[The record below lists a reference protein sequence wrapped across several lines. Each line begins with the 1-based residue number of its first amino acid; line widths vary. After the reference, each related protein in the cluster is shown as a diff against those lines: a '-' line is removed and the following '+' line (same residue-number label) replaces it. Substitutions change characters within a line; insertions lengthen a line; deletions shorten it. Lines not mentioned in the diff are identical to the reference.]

1 MRLDELFII
10 KNGISSTGLSIEK
23 DKQPHHLPYIRPAS
37 TQQRTIAG
45 WVWLRDIDQ
54 KDIYPAETLFVST
67 NGEGSH
73 SYSYVSSFEFVAN
86 SDISILIPKR
96 YMSLTEKL
104 FYSYCITQNRY
115 KFSYGRKPKGKRLAS
130 IILPDCIPDE
140 LNKKLT
146 DSLVKSHNKVN
157 QLNTLFDIP
166 NKKEI
171 SIISKN
177 AILVPLNEIFTITY
191 GVNMELYKFDE
202 CKHTHHNAIPFV
214 SRTEKNN
221 GVSAFVEK
229 RIGYE
234 PNPAHTLSVATGGTV
249 LATFYQP
256 KPYYSGRDLYYL
268 TPRKEMIIGEM
279 LYYAMII
286 RANAYRYSYGRQ
298 ANKTLKDIL
307 VPDRMPENLKTIYK
321 SDFWIKTSLLKVF

>member
-10 KNGISSTGLSIEK
+10 KNGVSSTGLSIEK
-23 DKQPHHLPYIRPAS
+23 NKQPHHLPYIRPAS
-37 TQQRTIAG
+37 TQERTIAG
-45 WVWLRDIDQ
+45 WVWLRDIDE
-54 KDIYPAETLFVST
+54 KDIYPSGTLFVST
-67 NGEGSH
+67 DGEGSH
-73 SYSYVSSFEFVAN
+73 TYGYVSSFEFVPN
-86 SDISILIPKR
+86 SNISVLIPKQE
-96 YMSLTEKL
+96 MSLIEKL
-104 FYSYCITQNRY
+104 YYSYCISKNRY

-130 IILPDCIPDE
+130 IILPDCIPEE
-140 LNKKLT
+140 LNRKLT
-146 DSLVKSHNKVN
+146 NSLIESRNRAN
-157 QLNTLFDIP
+157 QLNAIFDIP

-171 SIISKN
+171 SIISKS
-177 AILVPLNEIFTITY
+177 ARLVSLNEIFTITY

-202 CKHTHHNAIPFV
+202 CKHTYHNAIPFV

-234 PNPAHTLSVATGGTV
+234 PNPAHTLSVAVGGTV
-249 LATFYQP
+249 LATFYQA

-268 TPRKEMIIGEM
+268 TPKKEMSIGEM
-279 LYYAMII
+279 LYYSMMI

-307 VPDRMPENLKTIYK
+307 VPDKMPENLKTIYK
-321 SDFWIKTSLLKVF
+321 SDFWIKN

>member
-10 KNGISSTGLSIEK
+10 RNGVSSSGLSIEK
-23 DKQPHHLPYIRPAS
+23 NKQPYHLPYIRPAS

-45 WVWLRDIDQ
+45 WVWLRDVDE
-54 KDIYPAETLFVST
+54 KDIYPSETLFVST
-67 NGEGSH
+67 DGEGSH
-73 SYSYVSSFEFVAN
+73 TYSYVSSFEFVPN
-86 SDISILIPKR
+86 SNISVLIPKR
-96 YMSLTEKL
+96 VMTLIEKL
-104 FYSYCITQNRY
+104 YYSYCISENRY

-130 IILPDCIPDE
+130 IILPDCIPSD
-140 LNKKLT
+140 LNRKLT
-146 DSLVKSHNKVN
+146 HSLNIACNKVN
-157 QLNTLFDIP
+157 QLNALFDIP

-171 SIISKN
+171 SIISKS
-177 AILVPLNEIFTITY
+177 ARLVPLNEIFTITY

-202 CKHTHHNAIPFV
+202 CKHTHNNAIPFV

-234 PNPAHTLSVATGGTV
+234 PNPAHTLSVAVGGTV

-268 TPRKEMIIGEM
+268 SPRKEMSIGEM
-279 LYYAMII
+279 LYYSMII
-286 RANAYRYSYGRQ
+286 RSNAYRYSYGRQ

-307 VPDRMPENLKTIYK
+307 VPDKMPDELRKRYK
-321 SDFWIKTSLLKVF
+321 NEFIAN